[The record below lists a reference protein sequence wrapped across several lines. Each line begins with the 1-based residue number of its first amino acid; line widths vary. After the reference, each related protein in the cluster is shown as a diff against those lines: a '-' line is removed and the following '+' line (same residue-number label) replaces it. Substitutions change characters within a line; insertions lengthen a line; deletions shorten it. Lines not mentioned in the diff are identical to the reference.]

1 MLFPVIVHKEKRS
14 DYGVVIPDIPG
25 CFTAG
30 KSLDEA
36 LRNVQEAVEV
46 HLHGAA
52 DVPFASSADI
62 WVKHPDFKGG
72 SLHMVDIDLGFM
84 KDETV
89 RINITAKRSQL
100 AAIDRAARAVEMDRS
115 AYLVSAAL
123 TQSKM
128 IGTSSRTKRK

>member
-30 KSLDEA
+30 KTLDEA

-46 HLHGAA
+46 HLHGAT
-52 DVPFASSADI
+52 DVPMASPADF
-62 WVKHPDFKGG
+62 WMSHPDCKGG
-72 SLHMVDIDLGFM
+72 SLHMVDIDLAFM

-123 TQSKM
+123 AKGRVAFPSAR
-128 IGTSSRTKRK
+128 IKRK

>member
-1 MLFPVIVHKEKRS
+1 MLFPVVVHKEKRS

-30 KSLDEA
+30 KTLDEA

-52 DVPFASSADI
+52 DVPFASSADF
-62 WVKHPDFKGG
+62 WLKYPDFKGG

-100 AAIDRAARAVEMDRS
+100 AAIDRAARSVEMDRS

>member
-1 MLFPVIVHKEKRS
+1 MLFPVVVHKEKRS

-46 HLHGAA
+46 HLHGVA
-52 DVPFASSADI
+52 DVPFASAADI

-100 AAIDRAARAVEMDRS
+100 AAIDRAARSVEMDRS